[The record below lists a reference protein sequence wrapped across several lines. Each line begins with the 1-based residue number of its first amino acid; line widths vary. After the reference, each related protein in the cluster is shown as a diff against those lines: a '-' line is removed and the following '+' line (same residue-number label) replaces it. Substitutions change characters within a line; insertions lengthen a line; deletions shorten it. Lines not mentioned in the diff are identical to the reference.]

1 MPCIESLFVDESGP
15 IVAVTDYMKA
25 LPNSIARWMP
35 DTYTTL
41 GTDGF
46 GLSEARED
54 LRQHFEV
61 DDEHIVEAVLA
72 GLRKLWKLAL

>member
-1 MPCIESLFVDESGP
+1 
-15 IVAVTDYMKA
+15 
-25 LPNSIARWMP
+25 MP